1 MSNIRVQNVNGAK
14 PQHIRDDN
22 SASIIANNIAS
33 RVSVSNRE
41 TVTALAQIQQSG
53 FAGLMSNIDSKN
65 IKLVDLIL
73 GRVASLLDEEFAKL
87 NQQDLAKLKADL
99 VSQAANISATQ
110 MTKAD
115 KAELQA
121 SLTAYF
127 DKKINM
133 KQLELQLADLNVT
146 VHGLQ
151 KQLNTVSGTTSVSS
165 PSTSYAGTISAVN
178 SAMKSF
184 SAQFAMVPMQLDAVL
199 KNQQLILN
207 SVSGMYSSINKI
219 YAIVDAIDT
228 KQTWE
233 MLKPFVEPLYKKMYN
248 YLFGLF
254 GAKPPFEQSDKD
266 DKTIVAQI
274 GDRIDFAA
282 KQVVYAINTQFEFLA
297 NKKFYKYVP
306 YSTVNLRE
314 PTQLESTWA
323 LIKSWFS
330 SKNYKDV
337 LEEIMF
343 DPTSTYLQIHKKE
356 EKERE
361 KLNKLLEKHFDNA
374 SGPEAFFSNT
384 TEQIAAKKKEQ
395 AVAEAAKKTQ
405 SFQERVESWL
415 HGVDKIL
422 GVFKKDIVDD
432 GKKERSVWDTIKNF
446 FKGIANIVDWAAN
459 GADSPTAPNMWKH
472 FGIGGLPEIVD
483 KVNKILNGEFKF
495 EGNNFLSGLG
505 SILNGENFNEMLS
518 LLKDKQSLGMLQNIA
533 ASAAS
538 VFNSDAMKLFA
549 SVYAANQDKNN
560 TNKNESLLDKATG
573 WLKTNFFDKLVILR
587 DKLIPLF
594 GSEAGQYDVT
604 KTLINNFIDLSKK
617 LPELFGIVNSV
628 NSLWTKITKTSI
640 YNQFVE
646 QSTTDGTVP
655 TNERTTSVNESDIVV
670 KITDWISKINTVVDT
685 LNNTGIVNKVK
696 TLIDQLGK
704 IEFDKFGS
712 LLMSTDKL
720 FNMLNKSG
728 LMDMFSSN
736 GVAAENTST
745 IEQSKSKI
753 EKNTKEIISYISAA
767 DQILKA
773 VNESSLVESINTLAK
788 RFGEDD
794 VASSIAKAVSPIS
807 TVFGIY
813 SNLKA
818 AFFGSIQTSPNKP
831 LDGNYIVKA
840 VKEAAKI
847 LDAVVENNIAQKIAN
862 IAKSVDSA
870 NIAGILGSADDS
882 DSLFGKLMYT
892 ITSAGKLKKAISEQ
906 FGNSEKKEKN
916 NYNLVS
922 FSKDLSNAMLI
933 IEKID
938 YVVNFINKN
947 NTLDKAAAEIGKI
960 DTIFNTISRV
970 INSISQLFGG
980 QGQNKSNESLSKTLD
995 SATNLVYGVDNILNT
1010 MQSFKL
1016 STGFVKAI
1024 KYAEKTFDHVFEKA
1038 SKLIDDKIDNLV
1050 LNLIA
1055 VVNSLVFKVNE
1066 AIPLIKI
1073 GTITEN
1079 DYVDAVKSFKS
1090 SSAPVF
1096 DLTIPQQTL
1105 VVEQVPEVNSTEDLK
1120 IDEDNINEE
1129 TQLQVAKII
1138 QMLGNI
1144 ESKLPAISRD
1154 NDKINMMNTSLNII
1168 KNNIDVLLVQSSRE
1182 ESLAMKINN

>member
-115 KAELQA
+115 KVELQA

-151 KQLNTVSGTTSVSS
+151 KQLNTASGTTSVSS

-314 PTQLESTWA
+314 PTQFESTWA
-323 LIKSWFS
+323 LVKSWFS
-330 SKNYKDV
+330 SKNYEDILK
-337 LEEIMF
+337 EIMF
-343 DPTSTYLQIHKKE
+343 DPNSEALQTY
-356 EKERE
+356 EKEKQERKE
-361 KLNKLLEKHFDNA
+361 LNELLKKHFDNA

-395 AVAEAAKKTQ
+395 AVAEAAKRTQ

-422 GVFKKDIVDD
+422 GVFKKDVVDD

-472 FGIGGLPEIVD
+472 FGLGGLPEIVD

-505 SILNGENFNEMLS
+505 SILNSENFKEMLS

-549 SVYAANQDKNN
+549 SVYATNQDKNN

-573 WLKTNFFDKLVILR
+573 WLKTNFFNKLVILR

-617 LPELFGIVNSV
+617 LPELFGIVDSV
-628 NSLWTKITKTSI
+628 DRLWTKI
-640 YNQFVE
+640 
-646 QSTTDGTVP
+646 
-655 TNERTTSVNESDIVV
+655 
-670 KITDWISKINTVVDT
+670 INTDIYKQFNNLDSSDNKNT
-685 LNNTGIVNKVK
+685 KKASEDDILNSIVKWTDSISSILDKLHSADVINKAK
-696 TLIDQLGK
+696 ILIDKLGT
-704 IEFDKFGS
+704 IEFSKLES

-720 FNMLNKSG
+720 FNMLKESS

-753 EKNTKEIISYISAA
+753 EEKTKEIISYISAA
-767 DQILKA
+767 DTILKA
-773 VNESSLVESINTLAK
+773 VNESSLVKSINTIIK
-788 RFGEDD
+788 SFSEDD
-794 VASSIAKAVSPIS
+794 VASSIDKAVSPIS
-807 TVFGIY
+807 AVLGIY
-813 SNLKA
+813 SKLKA
-818 AFFGSIQTSPNKP
+818 AFFDSTSLSPSKP
-831 LDGNYIVKA
+831 IDGNKIAKD
-840 VKEAAKI
+840 VKEAAKV

-862 IAKSVDSA
+862 IAKSVESA
-870 NIAGILGSADDS
+870 NIAGILGSTDDP
-882 DSLFGKLMYT
+882 DSLFGKLMCT

-906 FGNSEKKEKN
+906 FGSYKKEEEN

-922 FSKDLSNAMLI
+922 FSKDLSDAMLI

-980 QGQNKSNESLSKTLD
+980 QGQNKSNGSLSKTLD

-1024 KYAEKTFDHVFEKA
+1024 KYAEKTFDSVFEKA

-1096 DLTIPQQTL
+1096 DLTIPQQTP

-1154 NDKINMMNTSLNII
+1154 NDKLNMMNTSLNII
-1168 KNNIDVLLVQSSRE
+1168 KNNIDVLLVQSSKE